1 MNPGNPIANRYH
13 IGGAELYD
21 TETTLAGAIAT
32 AQRYADRNGD
42 DVWVYDVMAQKG
54 RRREWKITPSE
65 KAVQA

>member
-42 DVWVYDVMAQKG
+42 DVWIYDVMARPG
-54 RRREWKITPSE
+54 RQRNWKIPPTR